1 MNEWISRWVGDIDKG
16 ISGLRWVNE
25 GMQIWMDECMHAWM
39 DGLVGKDKCSH
50 KKTLQLMYNNRK
62 EMFCAIS
69 IEDASVFLTADIH
82 DVQVVFQS
90 RAWITKYVD

>member
-25 GMQIWMDECMHAWM
+25 GMQIWMDGCMHAWM

-50 KKTLQLMYNNRK
+50 KKSL
-62 EMFCAIS
+62 
-69 IEDASVFLTADIH
+69 
-82 DVQVVFQS
+82 
-90 RAWITKYVD
+90 

>member
-50 KKTLQLMYNNRK
+50 KKSL
-62 EMFCAIS
+62 
-69 IEDASVFLTADIH
+69 
-82 DVQVVFQS
+82 
-90 RAWITKYVD
+90 